1 MWIIYHIFK
10 KNARIYPHR
19 TKAELLQLTM
29 WVKEKGA
36 VLYQQPPTYYSR
48 CQNRQLKLI
57 LPFFVKLYP
66 ANTRQ

>member
-29 WVKEKGA
+29 WVKEKRGCS
-36 VLYQQPPTYYSR
+36 LPTAPD
-48 CQNRQLKLI
+48 LLFT
-57 LPFFVKLYP
+57 LPKP
-66 ANTRQ
+66 TA